1 MRRPALLPTLLPAPR
16 HLLSARLVA
25 IPLLL
30 AAAVPAMAQ
39 TVTTAPGERPR
50 ARDLGITVGVFQPGE
65 HNAITD
71 VAGVR
76 VGHTTV
82 IEGDDVRTGVTAIHP
97 VDGNPYFS
105 RPPAAMFVGNG
116 YGKLIGIT
124 QVKELGELETPILL
138 TCTLCVWRAAD
149 AMVEWMLGREGMGGV
164 RSLNAVVG
172 ETNDG
177 GLNDIRSRPITPDH
191 VVAALEGASGG
202 PVPEGSVGAG
212 TGTRAFGW
220 KGGIGTSSRT
230 LPDQYGGYTVG
241 VLVQSNFGGILAM
254 DGAPV
259 GQELGQYS
267 FRGAVERG
275 NDGAAEEADPNDVDV
290 GDGSIMMVVATDA
303 PLSDR
308 NLERLA
314 ARAMMGLARTGSFAG
329 NGSGDYVIAFSTA
342 PEVRRG
348 PDGADAPADGIEN
361 SDMSA
366 LFQGVVESTE
376 EAIYNSLLR
385 ATTVTGVGGNT
396 AEALP
401 LDETLEILRRYGV
414 IGG

>member
-1 MRRPALLPTLLPAPR
+1 MMRRT
-16 HLLSARLVA
+16 
-25 IPLLL
+25 IPLL
-30 AAAVPAMAQ
+30 AAVTLLAMPLATPSSAMAQ
-39 TVTTAPGERPR
+39 SPASDRSERPR
-50 ARDLGITVGVFQPGE
+50 ARDLGMRIGVFQPGDD
-65 HNAITD
+65 NAITD

-76 VGHTTV
+76 VGHATV
-82 IEGDDVRTGVTAIHP
+82 VEGDDVRTGITAIHP

-116 YGKLIGIT
+116 YGKLIGVT
-124 QVKELGELETPILL
+124 QVRELGELETPILL
-138 TCTLCVWRAAD
+138 TCTLCVWKAAD
-149 AMVEWMLGREGMGGV
+149 AMVGWMLDREGMEGV

-177 GLNDIRSRPITPDH
+177 GLNDIRARPITPED
-191 VVAALEGASGG
+191 VVAALEGATAGE
-202 PVPEGSVGAG
+202 VEEGSVGAG

-220 KGGIGTSSRT
+220 KGGIGTSSRV

-241 VLVQSNFGGILAM
+241 VLVQSNFGGILTM

-259 GQELGQYS
+259 GEELGRYS
-267 FRGAVERG
+267 FRGVVEG
-275 NDGAAEEADPNDVDV
+275 GDGEVEEVDPNDVDV

-314 ARAMMGLARTGSFAG
+314 ARAVMGLARTGSFAG

-342 PEVRRG
+342 EEVRRG
-348 PDGADAPADGIEN
+348 RDGAEVPSDGLEN
-361 SDMSA
+361 SDMSP
-366 LFQGVVESTE
+366 LFQAVVESTE

-385 ATTVTGVGGNT
+385 ATTVTGVRGNT
-396 AEALP
+396 ADALP
-401 LDETLEILRRYGV
+401 IDETVEVLERYGV
-414 IGG
+414 IGR

>member
-1 MRRPALLPTLLPAPR
+1 MRSAFVLLVPALLAFAVQPT
-16 HLLSARLVA
+16 
-25 IPLLL
+25 I
-30 AAAVPAMAQ
+30 AMAQ
-39 TVTTAPGERPR
+39 SSEARPR
-50 ARDLGITVGVFQPGE
+50 ARDLGIEVGIFEPGR

-76 VGHTTV
+76 VGQTTV
-82 IEGDDVRTGVTAIHP
+82 VEGDDVRTGVTAILP
-97 VDGNPYFS
+97 VEGNPYFS

-116 YGKLIGIT
+116 YGKLLGVT
-124 QVKELGELETPILL
+124 QVRELGELETPILL

-149 AMVEWMLGREGMGGV
+149 AMVEWMLARDGMQNV

-177 GLNDIRSRPITPDH
+177 GLNDIRARPITPAH
-191 VVAALEGASGG
+191 VAAALENATDGA
-202 PVPEGSVGAG
+202 VDEGSVGAG

-220 KGGIGTSSRT
+220 KGGIGTSSRV
-230 LPDQYGGYTVG
+230 LPASLGGYTVG
-241 VLVQSNFGGILAM
+241 VLVQSNFGGILSI

-259 GQELGQYS
+259 GRELGRYS
-267 FRGAVERG
+267 FRGAVEG
-275 NDGAAEEADPNDVDV
+275 VEVEEIDE

-314 ARAMMGLARTGSFAG
+314 ARAIMGLARTGSFAG

-342 PEVRRG
+342 QEVRRG
-348 PDGADAPADGIEN
+348 RDGAERPADGLDN
-361 SDMSA
+361 GAMSP
-366 LFQGVVESTE
+366 LFQAVVESTE

-385 ATTVTGVGGNT
+385 ATDVTGVRGNT
-396 AEALP
+396 ADALP
-401 LDETLEILRRYGV
+401 IDATVEVLRRYGV
-414 IGG
+414 IAR